1 MNDFCLEQTSLGFE
15 RLGSTLL
22 LKLPWS
28 SPPRPPPP
36 SRAGNPP
43 LNFSLYNDLL
53 TDTYLYSTTFSVF
66 LY

>member
-1 MNDFCLEQTSLGFE
+1 MNDFCLEHTSLGFE
-15 RLGSTLL
+15 GLGSTLL

-28 SPPRPPPP
+28 PPPP
-36 SRAGNPP
+36 SLAGNPP
-43 LNFSLYNDLL
+43 LNFSLYDVLL

>member
-15 RLGSTLL
+15 GLGSTLL

-28 SPPRPPPP
+28 RPPPP
-36 SRAGNPP
+36 PPSPTGNPP
-43 LNFSLYNDLL
+43 LNFSLYKDLL
-53 TDTYLYSTTFSVF
+53 TDTYLYSTTFSVL

>member
-15 RLGSTLL
+15 GLGSTLL

-28 SPPRPPPP
+28 PPP
-36 SRAGNPP
+36 SPPPSPAGNPP

>member
-1 MNDFCLEQTSLGFE
+1 MNDFCLEHTSLGFE
-15 RLGSTLL
+15 GLGSTLL

-28 SPPRPPPP
+28 PPPPPP
-36 SRAGNPP
+36 SLAGNPP
-43 LNFSLYNDLL
+43 LNFSLYDVLL

>member
-15 RLGSTLL
+15 GLGSTLL

-28 SPPRPPPP
+28 SPTPP
-36 SRAGNPP
+36 GNPP
-43 LNFSLYNDLL
+43 LNFSLYDVLL
-53 TDTYLYSTTFSVF
+53 TDIYLYSTTFSVF

>member
-15 RLGSTLL
+15 GLGSIPL
-22 LKLPWS
+22 LKLSWS
-28 SPPRPPPP
+28 SPPPPP
-36 SRAGNPP
+36 SRDGNPP

>member
-1 MNDFCLEQTSLGFE
+1 MNDFCLEHTSLGFE
-15 RLGSTLL
+15 GLGSTLL

-28 SPPRPPPP
+28 PPPPPPP
-36 SRAGNPP
+36 SLAGNPP
-43 LNFSLYNDLL
+43 LNFSLYDDLL

>member
-15 RLGSTLL
+15 GLGSTLL

-28 SPPRPPPP
+28 RPPPP
-36 SRAGNPP
+36 PPSPTGNPP

-53 TDTYLYSTTFSVF
+53 TDTYLYSTTFSVL

>member
-1 MNDFCLEQTSLGFE
+1 MNDFCLEHTSLGFE
-15 RLGSTLL
+15 GLGSTLL

-28 SPPRPPPP
+28 QIPPPP
-36 SRAGNPP
+36 SLAGNPP
-43 LNFSLYNDLL
+43 LNFSLYDDLL